1 MINHIGDA
9 DPLAAR
15 GLFPL
20 KDDLNHEK
28 AKREHPHWST
38 TQENQKNYPLFYVLF
53 IFLMSEYTH
62 DYCQ

>member
-20 KDDLNHEK
+20 KDDLNH
-28 AKREHPHWST
+28 AKSKKRAS
-38 TQENQKNYPLFYVLF
+38 PLVHNSGEPEEIPSLLRA
-53 IFLMSEYTH
+53 FLPFMSECTH